1 MSEFKGV
8 LYDARTVRPGMSG
21 VGRYTLS
28 LLGALAALP
37 DAPPIRALFLKEV
50 LDIAR
55 RDPALA
61 SVECLLAPVS
71 HEAHPAGDLWLWR
84 GVRQMIRPGE
94 VYHGPAFIIP
104 GGRQPFARVST
115 VHDLFTH
122 THPQFYPFKFRLWL
136 RFMTE
141 MACRRAER
149 IIVPAETVL
158 AEILRRRFAP
168 DARIAVIPE
177 APDATSAVWDAAA
190 RDREDAL
197 RRLTADRDRPILL
210 TVGTLD
216 ARKDPHTARCGLLE
230 LGRILGG
237 QPELPMALRR
247 GVAWLWVGGPGPVP
261 DDTPEDIQRKAKL
274 QGFQTVGHAPGSAV
288 QPALKSSAIYVT
300 CSRTEGFGIP
310 VVEAMAAGCPIVAT
324 DIPIH
329 REVAG
334 DAALYFPEGDARAL
348 GETLFKLLSD
358 DALRETLAANGVR
371 RSANFSWSR
380 AAERTLQVYRE
391 ASVREFRL

>member
-1 MSEFKGV
+1 
-8 LYDARTVRPGMSG
+8 
-21 VGRYTLS
+21 
-28 LLGALAALP
+28 
-37 DAPPIRALFLKEV
+37 
-50 LDIAR
+50 
-55 RDPALA
+55 
-61 SVECLLAPVS
+61 
-71 HEAHPAGDLWLWR
+71 
-84 GVRQMIRPGE
+84 MIRPGE

-136 RFMTE
+136 RWMTE
-141 MACRRAER
+141 VALKRADR
-149 IIVPAETVL
+149 IIVPAETVR
-158 AEILRRRFAP
+158 AEILRRRLAP
-168 DARIAVIPE
+168 SEKIAVIPE
-177 APDATSAVWDAAA
+177 APDETDPVWDAAA

-216 ARKDPHTARCGLLE
+216 PRKDPHTAQAGLLE
-230 LGRILGG
+230 LEKILGA
-237 QPELPMALRR
+237 QPDLPMPLRR
-247 GVAWLWVGGPGPVP
+247 GVAWIWIGGPGPVP
-261 DDTPEDIQRKAKL
+261 DDTPPDVQRKAKL
-274 QGFQTVGHAPGSAV
+274 LGFQAVGHAPGAAV
-288 QPALKSSAIYVT
+288 QPALKASAIYVT

-358 DALRETLAANGVR
+358 GALRATLGANGLR
-371 RSANFSWSR
+371 RAASFSWRR
-380 AAERTLQVYRE
+380 AAELTLQVYRE
-391 ASVREFRL
+391 AAEAAPMR